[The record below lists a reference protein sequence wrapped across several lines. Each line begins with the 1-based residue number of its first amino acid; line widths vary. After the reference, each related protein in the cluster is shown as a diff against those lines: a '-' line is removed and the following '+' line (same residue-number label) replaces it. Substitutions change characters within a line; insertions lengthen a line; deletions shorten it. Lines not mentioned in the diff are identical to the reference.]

1 MGVVVDMG
9 LPQVLCLSVDVR
21 LVIVF
26 HGRMIVLVRMSGR
39 HVFPLSAVP
48 QVVHDVS
55 VLVSV
60 NDGIMGVWFGPNP
73 MSRPAVPCAGT
84 QRGRWAGMGLS
95 RGGGSVRQLCARQQT
110 TAAGVRPTAGRI
122 CPPSP

>member
-1 MGVVVDMG
+1 MGVVVDVG
-9 LPQVLCLSVDVR
+9 LPPVLCFSIDVR

-55 VLVSV
+55 MLVSV
-60 NDGIMGVWFGPNP
+60 NDGIMGVLH
-73 MSRPAVPCAGT
+73 
-84 QRGRWAGMGLS
+84 GLHL
-95 RGGGSVRQLCARQQT
+95 VTLL
-110 TAAGVRPTAGRI
+110 
-122 CPPSP
+122 

>member
-1 MGVVVDMG
+1 MGVVMDVG
-9 LPQVLCLSVDVR
+9 LPQVLFLSVDVR

-26 HGRMIVLVRMSGR
+26 HGRVVVLVRMSSR

-60 NDGIMGVWFGPNP
+60 NDGIVGVLHDLSLVTPL
-73 MSRPAVPCAGT
+73 RVREPA
-84 QRGRWAGMGLS
+84 RGAWPGML
-95 RGGGSVRQLCARQQT
+95 GGSVGPARGSPAP
-110 TAAGVRPTAGRI
+110 AAGTGVPGGLAQPGG
-122 CPPSP
+122 SMASS

>member
-9 LPQVLCLSVDVR
+9 LPQVLCLSVGVR

-39 HVFPLSAVP
+39 LVFPLSAVP

-60 NDGIMGVWFGPNP
+60 NDGIMGVLHGLPFVTLLCVREPVGG
-73 MSRPAVPCAGT
+73 AG
-84 QRGRWAGMGLS
+84 QA
-95 RGGGSVRQLCARQQT
+95 
-110 TAAGVRPTAGRI
+110 
-122 CPPSP
+122 